1 MVICFYNNTNV
12 YITVLFFTAFFSY
25 SKLSFVYFLGKA
37 AVQST
42 ALVLTR
48 KALNWTISWGC
59 NGFFLGIFI
68 YFFIAMVMIQYINLE
83 QCTQGWSQDWSQART
98 FAGASMFICG
108 SWVELSS
115 DARAKRGTVFLS
127 FLSPRLIAASLR
139 RRNDHLIMILVKKGS
154 VLEFF
159 SILLLFL
166 KCCVCSFCVCTCYAA
181 LGHFFHESTSKLEQ

>member
-1 MVICFYNNTNV
+1 MV
-12 YITVLFFTAFFSY
+12 
-25 SKLSFVYFLGKA
+25 SF
-37 AVQST
+37 Q
-42 ALVLTR
+42 
-48 KALNWTISWGC
+48 
-59 NGFFLGIFI
+59 GFFFL
-68 YFFIAMVMIQYINLE
+68 FFIAMVMIQYINLE

-154 VLEFF
+154 VWGFF
-159 SILLLFL
+159 YIVAVFKVLCLLILCVYLLCCSWSFL
-166 KCCVCSFCVCTCYAA
+166 S
-181 LGHFFHESTSKLEQ
+181 

>member
-1 MVICFYNNTNV
+1 
-12 YITVLFFTAFFSY
+12 
-25 SKLSFVYFLGKA
+25 
-37 AVQST
+37 
-42 ALVLTR
+42 
-48 KALNWTISWGC
+48 
-59 NGFFLGIFI
+59 
-68 YFFIAMVMIQYINLE
+68 MVMIQYINLE

-154 VLEFF
+154 VLGFF
-159 SILLLFL
+159 FYIVAVFKVLCLLILCVYLLCCSWSFL
-166 KCCVCSFCVCTCYAA
+166 S
-181 LGHFFHESTSKLEQ
+181 

>member
-1 MVICFYNNTNV
+1 
-12 YITVLFFTAFFSY
+12 
-25 SKLSFVYFLGKA
+25 
-37 AVQST
+37 
-42 ALVLTR
+42 
-48 KALNWTISWGC
+48 
-59 NGFFLGIFI
+59 
-68 YFFIAMVMIQYINLE
+68 MVMIQYINLE
-83 QCTQGWSQDWSQART
+83 QCTQGWSQART

-154 VLEFF
+154 VLGFF

>member
-1 MVICFYNNTNV
+1 
-12 YITVLFFTAFFSY
+12 
-25 SKLSFVYFLGKA
+25 
-37 AVQST
+37 
-42 ALVLTR
+42 
-48 KALNWTISWGC
+48 
-59 NGFFLGIFI
+59 
-68 YFFIAMVMIQYINLE
+68 MVMIQYINLE

-154 VLEFF
+154 VLGFF

-166 KCCVCSFCVCTCYAA
+166 KCCVCSFCVSTCYAA

>member
-1 MVICFYNNTNV
+1 
-12 YITVLFFTAFFSY
+12 
-25 SKLSFVYFLGKA
+25 
-37 AVQST
+37 
-42 ALVLTR
+42 
-48 KALNWTISWGC
+48 
-59 NGFFLGIFI
+59 
-68 YFFIAMVMIQYINLE
+68 MVMIQYINLE

-154 VLEFF
+154 VLGVF